1 MRRTLFTIAAFAALC
16 ACGDDEGAARRAVE
30 LPRASLDPP
39 AYAEPAEWER
49 TGKEVM
55 PLDNIVAELE
65 PIWREVGSCEQAGY
79 ARETGG
85 KTYSYHFFHV
95 YNRGAQKA
103 VDLACEMEAHGY
115 YVSHVAQVKKDIW
128 SDYDKRVEP
137 RLFTFVRIRSADG
150 AADFAT
156 YLVHN
161 YHLSGGVNL
170 DGCDHDEQRCHF
182 SYYPS
187 HVINM
192 RNGLYTRFKIERRNR
207 NDYYEDS
214 GIVALLL
221 GKEMPEVEAFV
232 SGASDGIPRA
242 LALRALVREVQRQY
256 PEGTKEALDLF
267 GHVRPMSSGIVI
279 EDVGANFGLAGT
291 DASYLVKLTDA
302 PTCEETE
309 NEKVRRCVLKVAT
322 SVVAYNR
329 ASGSRQTKL
338 AQIANVAAAGTQT
351 GEIEALFIQDEDG
364 WRMVVT
370 DEIARFLSGVDRRN
384 DWVVRT
390 SDGRTLSGMDAID
403 CINDPDDC

>member
-1 MRRTLFTIAAFAALC
+1 MLLAALLALS
-16 ACGDDEGAARRAVE
+16 ACDDAGPKAVE
-30 LPRASLDPP
+30 LPRDPLAP
-39 AYAEPAEWER
+39 PDYVEPVEWER

-65 PIWREVGSCEQAGY
+65 PVWREVGSCEQAGY
-79 ARETGG
+79 AQAAGD

-95 YNRGAQKA
+95 YNRSARKS
-103 VDLACEMEAHGY
+103 VDLACEMEANGY

-128 SDYDKRVEP
+128 SDFEKRVEP

-156 YLVHN
+156 YLVHG
-161 YHLSGGVNL
+161 YHLSGNVNL
-170 DGCDHDEQRCHF
+170 DGCDHDQQRCHF

-187 HVINM
+187 YVINM
-192 RNGLYTRFKIERRNR
+192 ANGLYTRFKIERRNR
-207 NDYYEDS
+207 DEYYEDS

-221 GKEMPEVEAFV
+221 GKEMPEVAAFV

-256 PEGTKEALDLF
+256 PEGTGEALDLY
-267 GHVRPMSSGIVI
+267 GHVRKMSGGIVI
-279 EDVGANFGLAGT
+279 EDVGANFGLTGT
-291 DASYLVKLTDA
+291 DASYLVKLADA
-302 PTCEETE
+302 PACEETE
-309 NEKVRRCVLKVAT
+309 NEKVRQCLLKVST
-322 SVVAYNR
+322 SFVAYNR

-351 GEIEALFIQDEDG
+351 GEIEALFIQDDDG

-370 DEIARFLSGVDRRN
+370 EEIARFLSGVDRRN

-390 SDGRTLSGMDAID
+390 SDGRTLSGMAAID